1 MEHEAP
7 MKKFKPEDMMDIV
20 AALKSEEKKLETRL
34 GGIRQAIRALNGYA
48 PRAINHMPSEI
59 EISSDRGNKLRGRK
73 LSAAHRAAIK
83 AGIARAKKA
92 QAKT

>member
-1 MEHEAP
+1 MDLLKMVRDEERKLASRLTGLRAAIHALSGNSS
-7 MKKFKPEDMMDIV
+7 KPN
-20 AALKSEEKKLETRL
+20 A
-34 GGIRQAIRALNGYA
+34 
-48 PRAINHMPSEI
+48 
-59 EISSDRGNKLRGRK
+59 DRGNKLRGRK